1 MAHQCDHFRSYIRY
15 ESLMIKYSWPA
26 MTTALRN
33 LFNFIG
39 LLAISIYV
47 SFIAVIRE
55 KETITF
61 SFNLYC
67 AHRAT
72 CSLLKLHT
80 HLICL
85 QRGTCFYRTM
95 MSKPLR
101 AFQVHVHISTQE
113 TSHGQDDAFHI
124 SDNVGYLFSLRTTR
138 EREHI
143 WRSLKQFRV
152 VYRRRFKQ
160 LTYLS
165 RNRCD
170 LLTDRQPLKRSMLFW
185 MKFVSFSIFT
195 GVEESLPNCESMR

>member
-1 MAHQCDHFRSYIRY
+1 MVLGFNLWHTNVIIFVHISAMKVWGHNSA
-15 ESLMIKYSWPA
+15 SMIKYSWPA

-72 CSLLKLHT
+72 CSLLKLQT

-101 AFQVHVHISTQE
+101 VFQVHVHTINPRGFLRSRWCIPYQWCGWIS
-113 TSHGQDDAFHI
+113 F
-124 SDNVGYLFSLRTTR
+124 
-138 EREHI
+138 
-143 WRSLKQFRV
+143 
-152 VYRRRFKQ
+152 
-160 LTYLS
+160 
-165 RNRCD
+165 
-170 LLTDRQPLKRSMLFW
+170 
-185 MKFVSFSIFT
+185 
-195 GVEESLPNCESMR
+195 